1 MQHVLGP
8 MVRVHMWAERAKL
21 AVLKEES
28 PMPEQ
33 SEGSASIRAEQ
44 SEGSTAFKSERSE
57 AGTVVQP
64 EMVSVTLAQHTDA
77 LHDLESDATVED
89 TGVVVANEGEAGHVE
104 DGAK

>member
-1 MQHVLGP
+1 
-8 MVRVHMWAERAKL
+8 
-21 AVLKEES
+21 
-28 PMPEQ
+28 MPEQ

-57 AGTVVQP
+57 AGTAVQP